1 VTPALPRY
9 GRPATGG
16 RRIRAMSGDL
26 DPGGPAELASARLTS
41 LGPASLGPASLGPA
55 SVGPASPGPASLGLT
70 ESLAG
75 RARWAAIVVF
85 AAVTAAGA
93 IWLNPSAPVAVAGAV
108 VAVGGAVPLVLG
120 WRPVLLYAAI
130 ATAGIAMLGHGMSS
144 NLGWFGVCLLTGWC
158 VLAGSR
164 REALAYWAGTM
175 LLFAAEW
182 LWIQPDPGWGAWLAG
197 VTLATAFSLLIR
209 HDRDLL
215 RRLRQ
220 AQAGLA
226 EQARAQE
233 RNRIARELHDVIG
246 HTLTVSLLHVQS
258 ARLAVE
264 HDPADA
270 GHALA
275 EAERLGRECLAE
287 VRTAV
292 GMLREDDAADRTAP
306 LPGAGGLP
314 ALVEQFRSAGADVT
328 LTVEG
333 DVAGLPATTGLAV
346 YRIAQEALTNAA
358 KHAPGVPTEVRLR
371 VSAGEVTLT
380 ADSRAVPSK
389 GASAGA
395 GPGLGVIS
403 MRERAE
409 SVGGSCEAGPG
420 GRGWLV
426 RARLPLTGGA
436 P

>member
-1 VTPALPRY
+1 MTPAVPRY

-16 RRIRAMSGDL
+16 RKIRTMSGDQK
-26 DPGGPAELASARLTS
+26 PAGPA
-41 LGPASLGPASLGPA
+41 
-55 SVGPASPGPASLGLT
+55 GLT

-93 IWLNPSAPVAVAGAV
+93 TWLNPTAPVAVAGAI
-108 VAVGGAVPLVLG
+108 VAVGAAIPLVLG
-120 WRPVLLYAAI
+120 WRPVLIYVTA

-144 NLGWFGVCLLTGWC
+144 NIGWFGVCLLTGWC

-182 LWIQPDPGWGAWLAG
+182 LWVQPDPGWGAWLAG
-197 VTLATAFSLLIR
+197 VTLTAAFSVLIR
-209 HDRDLL
+209 RDRDLL
-215 RRLRQ
+215 RQLRQ

-226 EQARAQE
+226 ERARAQE

-270 GHALA
+270 ARALA

-287 VRTAV
+287 VRTTV
-292 GMLREDDAADRTAP
+292 GMLREDGAADRTAP

-328 LTVEG
+328 LAVEG

-358 KHAPGVPTEVRLR
+358 KHAPGAPTEVRLT
-371 VSAGEVTLT
+371 VSPGEATLT
-380 ADSRAVPSK
+380 ADTRAGPARGP
-389 GASAGA
+389 GADA
-395 GPGLGVIS
+395 GPGLGMVS

-409 SVGGSCEAGPG
+409 SVGGNCEAGRG

-426 RARLPLTGGA
+426 RARLPLAGGTS
-436 P
+436 

>member
-1 VTPALPRY
+1 MISAVTRY
-9 GRPATGG
+9 GRPAPGG
-16 RRIRAMSGDL
+16 RKIRTMSGQL
-26 DPGGPAELASARLTS
+26 EPAGPA
-41 LGPASLGPASLGPA
+41 
-55 SVGPASPGPASLGLT
+55 GLT
-70 ESLAG
+70 ESLAAG
-75 RARWAAIVVF
+75 ARWAAIVVF

-93 IWLNPSAPVAVAGAV
+93 VWLNPSAPVAVAGAI
-108 VAVGGAVPLVLG
+108 VAVGAAIPLVLG
-120 WRPVLLYAAI
+120 RRPVLVYAAV

-164 REALAYWAGTM
+164 REALAYWVAVM

-182 LWIQPDPGWGAWLAG
+182 VWVKPDPGWGAWLAG
-197 VTLATAFSLLIR
+197 VTLTAAFSMLIR
-209 HDRDLL
+209 HDRELL
-215 RRLRQ
+215 RQLRQ

-226 EQARAQE
+226 ERARAQE

-270 GHALA
+270 ARALA

-287 VRTAV
+287 VRTTV
-292 GMLREDDAADRTAP
+292 GMLREDDTADRTAP

-328 LTVEG
+328 LAVDG
-333 DVAGLPATTGLAV
+333 DIAAVPATTGLAV
-346 YRIAQEALTNAA
+346 YRIAQEALTNAV
-358 KHAPGVPTEVRLR
+358 KHAPGAPTEVRLR
-371 VSAGEVTLT
+371 VSPGEVTLT
-380 ADSRAVPSK
+380 ADSRAVP
-389 GASAGA
+389 GQGT
-395 GPGLGVIS
+395 GLGVVS

-426 RARLPLTGGA
+426 RATLPVTGVT

>member
-1 VTPALPRY
+1 MTPALPRY

-16 RRIRAMSGDL
+16 RRLRSMSGDL
-26 DPGGPAELASARLTS
+26 EPA
-41 LGPASLGPASLGPA
+41 G
-55 SVGPASPGPASLGLT
+55 SVDY
-70 ESLAG
+70 LAG

-85 AAVTAAGA
+85 AAVTVAGA
-93 IWLNPSAPVAVAGAV
+93 IRLNPTTAAAAAGAV
-108 VAVGGAVPLVLG
+108 VAVGAAALLVLG
-120 WRPVLLYAAI
+120 WRPMLLYAAV
-130 ATAGIAMLGHGMSS
+130 ATAGIAVLGNDMSS
-144 NLGWFGVCLLTGWC
+144 NIGWFTVCLLAGWC
-158 VLAGSR
+158 VLAGTR
-164 REALAYWAGTM
+164 REGLAYWAGTM

-182 LWIQPDPGWGAWLAG
+182 IWGRPDPGWGAWLAG
-197 VTLATAFSLLIR
+197 VTLTVAFSLLVR
-209 HDRDLL
+209 RDRDLL
-215 RRLRQ
+215 RRLRL

-226 EQARAQE
+226 ERARAQE

-270 GHALA
+270 GRALA

-287 VRTAV
+287 VRSAV
-292 GMLREDDAADRTAP
+292 GMLREDDAAGGNAP
-306 LPGAGGLP
+306 LPGAGALP
-314 ALVEQFRSAGADVT
+314 GLVEQYRSAGADVT
-328 LTVEG
+328 LTVDG
-333 DVAGLPATTGLAV
+333 DIAGLPATTGLAV

-358 KHAPGVPTEVRLR
+358 KHAPGAPTDIRVR
-371 VSAGEVTLT
+371 VSPGEATLT
-380 ADSRAVPSK
+380 ADTRAAP
-389 GASAGA
+389 GRGPAADA

-426 RARLPLTGGA
+426 RARLPLAGGTS
-436 P
+436 